1 VELEV
6 LRALEKRFNSK
17 IMNKIP
23 IKAFFD
29 LIVGTR
35 YTLFFFYYSRLRTNK
50 SSTGGIISLVLA
62 VKNWPLETAIEQFI
76 ELCDKAFTPREFH
89 GILGFDHAARISH
102 GSKYK
107 TKPLHNC
114 LKDNLG
120 EDLLFGGVKHGTHG
134 CNLKVA
140 VTSTDEAGRK
150 AIVISNYSR
159 GGETV
164 PNWDF
169 HRPDDPKRELKV
181 WEAAAATSAAA
192 PYFKAY
198 RNEKSGRTYF
208 DGAFYNNNPVRVA
221 HRERRLLWPDVAD
234 KNPDVF
240 LSIGTGQNQKKI
252 EREIRRD
259 RPGVRRA
266 ASR

>member
-1 VELEV
+1 
-6 LRALEKRFNSK
+6 
-17 IMNKIP
+17 
-23 IKAFFD
+23 
-29 LIVGTR
+29 
-35 YTLFFFYYSRLRTNK
+35 
-50 SSTGGIISLVLA
+50 
-62 VKNWPLETAIEQFI
+62 LETAIAQFI

-89 GILGFDHAARISH
+89 GVPGLDLAARISH

-107 TKPLHNC
+107 TQPLHNS
-114 LKDNLG
+114 LKEALG
-120 EDLLFGGVKHGTHG
+120 SDLLFGGIKNTNHG
-134 CNLKVA
+134 CNIKVA

-159 GGETV
+159 SGETL

-198 RNEKSGRTYF
+198 RNDKSGRTYF

-234 KNPDVF
+234 NSPDVF
-240 LSIGTGQNQKKI
+240 LSIGTGQNRNKV
-252 EREIRRD
+252 EREIGRE
-259 RPGVRRA
+259 RPGARRA